1 MIIPAFSLPVSR
13 LKTFSTIPR
22 NFKSSGNDINIIGIK
37 TLGKHGIYEIEKS
50 NNQKFL
56 VDIKITIDN
65 FLGDEI
71 HDTINY
77 ENVVDDVIRI
87 VKTESFNLIETLSKE
102 ITQEIYKK
110 YNSESNVKI
119 FEIIVTVHKP
129 DTILKEKTN
138 NLSVTHSEKF
148 K

>member
-1 MIIPAFSLPVSR
+1 MSY
-13 LKTFSTIPR
+13 
-22 NFKSSGNDINIIGIK
+22 DINILGIK

-50 NNQKFL
+50 SDQKFL
-56 VDIKITIDN
+56 VDVKITIDT
-65 FLGDEI
+65 FQGDEI
-71 HDTINY
+71 YDTINY
-77 ENVVDDVIRI
+77 ENIVDDVIGI
-87 VKTESFNLIETLSKE
+87 VKTESFNLIETLSKK

-138 NLSVTHSEKF
+138 NLSVTYSEKF

>member
-1 MIIPAFSLPVSR
+1 MSF
-13 LKTFSTIPR
+13 
-22 NFKSSGNDINIIGIK
+22 DINIQKIECF
-37 TLGKHGIYEIEKS
+37 GKHGIYEIEKL
-50 NNQKFL
+50 NDQKFL
-56 VDIKITIDN
+56 VDVKITIDT
-65 FLGDEI
+65 FQGDEI

-77 ENVVDDVIRI
+77 ENVVDDVIGI
-87 VKTESFNLIETLSKE
+87 VKTQNLNLIETLSKK

-138 NLSVTHSEKF
+138 NLSVTYSEKF

>member
-1 MIIPAFSLPVSR
+1 MSY
-13 LKTFSTIPR
+13 
-22 NFKSSGNDINIIGIK
+22 DINILGIK
-37 TLGKHGIYEIEKS
+37 TLGKHGIYKTEKS
-50 NNQKFL
+50 NEQKFL
-56 VDIKITIDN
+56 VDVKITIDT
-65 FLGDEI
+65 FQGDEI
-71 HDTINY
+71 YDTINY
-77 ENVVDDVIRI
+77 ENVVDDVIGI
-87 VKTESFNLIETLSKE
+87 VKTESFNLIETLSKK

-138 NLSVTHSEKF
+138 NLSVTYSEKF

>member
-1 MIIPAFSLPVSR
+1 MSY
-13 LKTFSTIPR
+13 
-22 NFKSSGNDINIIGIK
+22 DINILGIK
-37 TLGKHGIYEIEKS
+37 TSWKHGIYENEKS
-50 NNQKFL
+50 SDQKFF
-56 VDIKITIDN
+56 VDVKITIDT
-65 FLGDEI
+65 FQGDEI
-71 HDTINY
+71 YDTINY
-77 ENVVDDVIRI
+77 ENVVDDVIGI
-87 VKTESFNLIETLSKE
+87 VKTESFNLIETLSKK

-138 NLSVTHSEKF
+138 NLSVTYSEKF

>member
-1 MIIPAFSLPVSR
+1 MSY
-13 LKTFSTIPR
+13 
-22 NFKSSGNDINIIGIK
+22 DINILGIK
-37 TLGKHGIYEIEKS
+37 TSGKHGIYEIEKS
-50 NNQKFL
+50 IDQKFL
-56 VDIKITIDN
+56 VDVKITIDT
-65 FLGDEI
+65 FQGDEI
-71 HDTINY
+71 YDTINY
-77 ENVVDDVIRI
+77 ENVVDDVIGI
-87 VKTESFNLIETLSKE
+87 VKTESFNLIESLSKK

-138 NLSVTHSEKF
+138 NLSVTYSEKF

>member
-1 MIIPAFSLPVSR
+1 MSY
-13 LKTFSTIPR
+13 
-22 NFKSSGNDINIIGIK
+22 DINIVGIK
-37 TLGKHGIYEIEKS
+37 TSGKHGIYEVEKS
-50 NNQKFL
+50 SDQKFL
-56 VDIKITIDN
+56 VDVKISLDN
-65 FLGDEI
+65 FQSDDI

-77 ENVVDDVIRI
+77 ENVVDYVIRI
-87 VKTESFNLIETLSKE
+87 VKTESFNLIETLSKK

-110 YNSESNVKI
+110 YNSEINVKI

-138 NLSVTHSEKF
+138 NLSVTYSEKF

>member
-1 MIIPAFSLPVSR
+1 MSY
-13 LKTFSTIPR
+13 
-22 NFKSSGNDINIIGIK
+22 DINIVGIK
-37 TLGKHGIYEIEKS
+37 TSGKHGIYEVEKS
-50 NNQKFL
+50 SDQKFL
-56 VDIKITIDN
+56 VDVKISLDN
-65 FLGDEI
+65 FQSDDI

-77 ENVVDDVIRI
+77 ENVVDYVIRI
-87 VKTESFNLIETLSKE
+87 VKTESFNLIETLSKK

-110 YNSESNVKI
+110 YNYESNVKI

-138 NLSVTHSEKF
+138 NLSVTYSEKF

>member
-1 MIIPAFSLPVSR
+1 MSY
-13 LKTFSTIPR
+13 
-22 NFKSSGNDINIIGIK
+22 DINILGIK
-37 TLGKHGIYEIEKS
+37 TSGKHGIYKIEKS
-50 NNQKFL
+50 SDQKFL
-56 VDIKITIDN
+56 VDVKITIDT
-65 FLGDEI
+65 FQGDEI
-71 HDTINY
+71 YDTINY
-77 ENVVDDVIRI
+77 ENVVDDVIGI
-87 VKTESFNLIETLSKE
+87 VKTESFNLIETLSKK

-138 NLSVTHSEKF
+138 NLSVTYSEKF

>member
-1 MIIPAFSLPVSR
+1 MSF
-13 LKTFSTIPR
+13 
-22 NFKSSGNDINIIGIK
+22 DINIVGIK
-37 TLGKHGIYEIEKS
+37 TSGKHGIYEVEKS
-50 NNQKFL
+50 SDQKFL
-56 VDIKITIDN
+56 VDVKISLDN
-65 FLGDEI
+65 FQSDDI

-77 ENVVDDVIRI
+77 ENVVDYVIRI
-87 VKTESFNLIETLSKE
+87 VKTESFNLIETLSKK

-110 YNSESNVKI
+110 YNSKINVKI

-138 NLSVTHSEKF
+138 NLSVTYSEKF

>member
-1 MIIPAFSLPVSR
+1 MSF
-13 LKTFSTIPR
+13 
-22 NFKSSGNDINIIGIK
+22 DINIDGIK
-37 TLGKHGIYEIEKS
+37 TLGKHGVYEVEKS
-50 NNQKFL
+50 SDQRFL
-56 VDIKITIDN
+56 VDVKISLDN
-65 FLGDEI
+65 FQGDDI
-71 HDTINY
+71 HETINY

-87 VKTESFNLIETLSKE
+87 VKTESFNLIEILSKK

-138 NLSVTHSEKF
+138 NLSVTYSEKF

>member
-1 MIIPAFSLPVSR
+1 MSY
-13 LKTFSTIPR
+13 
-22 NFKSSGNDINIIGIK
+22 DINILGIN
-37 TLGKHGIYEIEKS
+37 TLGKHGIYKTEKS
-50 NNQKFL
+50 NEQKFL
-56 VDIKITIDN
+56 VDVKITIDT
-65 FLGDEI
+65 FQGDEI
-71 HDTINY
+71 YDTINY
-77 ENVVDDVIRI
+77 ENVVDDVIGI
-87 VKTESFNLIETLSKE
+87 VKTESFNLIETLSKK

-138 NLSVTHSEKF
+138 NLSVTYSEKF

>member
-1 MIIPAFSLPVSR
+1 MSY
-13 LKTFSTIPR
+13 
-22 NFKSSGNDINIIGIK
+22 DINILGIK

-50 NNQKFL
+50 SDQKFL
-56 VDIKITIDN
+56 IDVKITIDN
-65 FLGDEI
+65 FQGDEI
-71 HDTINY
+71 YDTINY

-87 VKTESFNLIETLSKE
+87 VKTESFNLIETLSKK

-138 NLSVTHSEKF
+138 NLSVTYSEKF

>member
-1 MIIPAFSLPVSR
+1 MSY
-13 LKTFSTIPR
+13 
-22 NFKSSGNDINIIGIK
+22 DINIVGIK
-37 TLGKHGIYEIEKS
+37 TSGKHGIYEVEKLS
-50 NNQKFL
+50 DQKFL
-56 VDIKITIDN
+56 VDVKIS
-65 FLGDEI
+65 LEYLQGDDI

-87 VKTESFNLIETLSKE
+87 VKTESFNLIETLSKK

-110 YNSESNVKI
+110 YNYESNVKI

-138 NLSVTHSEKF
+138 NLSVTYSEKF

>member
-1 MIIPAFSLPVSR
+1 MSY
-13 LKTFSTIPR
+13 
-22 NFKSSGNDINIIGIK
+22 DINIIGIK
-37 TLGKHGIYEIEKS
+37 TSWKHVIYEIEKS

-56 VDIKITIDN
+56 VDIKITIEN
-65 FLGDEI
+65 FLSDEI

-77 ENVVDDVIRI
+77 ENVVDDVIRV

-138 NLSVTHSEKF
+138 NLSVTYSEKF

>member
-1 MIIPAFSLPVSR
+1 MSY
-13 LKTFSTIPR
+13 
-22 NFKSSGNDINIIGIK
+22 DINILGIK

-50 NNQKFL
+50 SDQKFF
-56 VDIKITIDN
+56 VDVKITIDN
-65 FLGDEI
+65 FQGDEI
-71 HDTINY
+71 YDTINY
-77 ENVVDDVIRI
+77 ENVVDDVIGI
-87 VKTESFNLIETLSKE
+87 VKTESFNLIETLSKK

-119 FEIIVTVHKP
+119 FEITVTVHKP

-138 NLSVTHSEKF
+138 NLSVTYSEKF

>member
-1 MIIPAFSLPVSR
+1 MSY
-13 LKTFSTIPR
+13 
-22 NFKSSGNDINIIGIK
+22 DINILGIK
-37 TLGKHGIYEIEKS
+37 TSGKHGIYEIEKS
-50 NNQKFL
+50 SDQKFL
-56 VDIKITIDN
+56 VDVKITIDT
-65 FLGDEI
+65 FQGDEI
-71 HDTINY
+71 YDTINY

-110 YNSESNVKI
+110 YNSESNKI

-138 NLSVTHSEKF
+138 NLSVTYSEKF

>member
-1 MIIPAFSLPVSR
+1 MCHV
-13 LKTFSTIPR
+13 
-22 NFKSSGNDINIIGIK
+22 
-37 TLGKHGIYEIEKS
+37 
-50 NNQKFL
+50 
-56 VDIKITIDN
+56 
-65 FLGDEI
+65 I

-138 NLSVTHSEKF
+138 NLSVTYSEKF

>member
-1 MIIPAFSLPVSR
+1 MSY
-13 LKTFSTIPR
+13 
-22 NFKSSGNDINIIGIK
+22 DINILGIE
-37 TLGKHGIYEIEKS
+37 TSGKHGIYEIEKS

-56 VDIKITIDN
+56 VDIKIILDN

-77 ENVVDDVIRI
+77 ENVVDDVIEI
-87 VKTESFNLIETLSKE
+87 VKTESFNLIETLSKK

-119 FEIIVTVHKP
+119 FEITVTVHKP

-138 NLSVTHSEKF
+138 NLSVTYSEKF

>member
-1 MIIPAFSLPVSR
+1 MSY
-13 LKTFSTIPR
+13 
-22 NFKSSGNDINIIGIK
+22 DINILGIK

-50 NNQKFL
+50 SDQKFL
-56 VDIKITIDN
+56 VDVKISLDN
-65 FLGDEI
+65 FQGDNI

-87 VKTESFNLIETLSKE
+87 VKTESFNLIETLSKK

-110 YNSESNVKI
+110 YNSEINVKI

-138 NLSVTHSEKF
+138 NLSVTYSEKF

>member
-1 MIIPAFSLPVSR
+1 MSY
-13 LKTFSTIPR
+13 
-22 NFKSSGNDINIIGIK
+22 DINIHGIK

-50 NNQKFL
+50 SDQKFL
-56 VDIKITIDN
+56 VDVKITIDT
-65 FLGDEI
+65 FQGDEI
-71 HDTINY
+71 YDTINY
-77 ENVVDDVIRI
+77 ENVVDDVIGI
-87 VKTESFNLIETLSKE
+87 VKTESFNLIETLSKK

-138 NLSVTHSEKF
+138 NLSVTYSEKF